1 MESAPDSLSPKR
13 RPFKVVDE
21 GGGGGV
27 GEGSYVHVKSSRPF
41 SAMLTAEEAAPG
53 RVSGKS
59 GRGHGEAN
67 KMTTQERTQ
76 NHMQILRSW
85 LKVRVGLAEVTK
97 GVGGG
102 FYYRTTQNRGA
113 SEP

>member
-1 MESAPDSLSPKR
+1 MKGAGS
-13 RPFKVVDE
+13 
-21 GGGGGV
+21 GGGQLCPCEEQPALLG
-27 GEGSYVHVKSSRPF
+27 
-41 SAMLTAEEAAPG
+41 AMLTAEEAAPG